1 LKLATQACKMREA
14 GQDNVAATS
23 NQKLTNVIQYDS

>member
-1 LKLATQACKMREA
+1 MREA

-23 NQKLTNVIQYDS
+23 NQKLANVIQYDS